1 MAGFDKAQERG
12 IIKGTLFEVAIM
24 YLLQQNSFSRIQV
37 KVNGKNTAVDRIRE
51 TRERFIELKGRG
63 EWHQIDCPCEYDYIS
78 PFMYPIRLIGEVKYH
93 NQPIDK
99 DAIRNFIGVLKDI
112 SENYFVPP
120 SIDNNA
126 STEILPCRFLDVG
139 TFFSA
144 TGFSKSAELLAYAH
158 GIKTLSYK
166 NNYMVHKIKCV
177 IDGFEESIRYSTFT
191 KNRQT
196 ILGFINQQLSNKESS
211 YYYKDYIPYYN
222 ELNDSLK
229 AKLDKFYDE
238 FKQSLFLI
246 RSNIFVTTHEGIMLH
261 LLGDKEFP
269 EDLFLKTDEALCQV
283 HYEIYNNQSE
293 MNLNEVKDLN
303 KKRRSKKRKGTNDYL
318 SWYLTLDGDKTNTR
332 FYFTPPQILQ
342 TTLDL
347 DKEKLLDT
355 KEMMFQRLS
364 FRKDIHGTKRNLV
377 LKIDKLWLKELRN
390 RIEE

>member
-139 TFFSA
+139 TFF
-144 TGFSKSAELLAYAH
+144 
-158 GIKTLSYK
+158 
-166 NNYMVHKIKCV
+166 
-177 IDGFEESIRYSTFT
+177 
-191 KNRQT
+191 
-196 ILGFINQQLSNKESS
+196 
-211 YYYKDYIPYYN
+211 
-222 ELNDSLK
+222 
-229 AKLDKFYDE
+229 
-238 FKQSLFLI
+238 
-246 RSNIFVTTHEGIMLH
+246 
-261 LLGDKEFP
+261 
-269 EDLFLKTDEALCQV
+269 
-283 HYEIYNNQSE
+283 
-293 MNLNEVKDLN
+293 
-303 KKRRSKKRKGTNDYL
+303 
-318 SWYLTLDGDKTNTR
+318 
-332 FYFTPPQILQ
+332 
-342 TTLDL
+342 
-347 DKEKLLDT
+347 
-355 KEMMFQRLS
+355 
-364 FRKDIHGTKRNLV
+364 
-377 LKIDKLWLKELRN
+377 
-390 RIEE
+390 